1 MQNPMDAKAERR
13 LGEIDSRKGNISQ
26 AFEEFSK
33 AVQLQPSDADA
44 KLDLAKILSEIN
56 QPDKALTLLEQ
67 TVQLDPTIAVAH
79 YRLSQLYR
87 REGRIEDSK
96 REMDLYK
103 KYTEM
108 KEKLRA
114 SYKELQVQPSEIHLD
129 EEDEK

>member
-1 MQNPMDAKAERR
+1 MDAKAERR